1 MPGTCAT
8 LVAARS
14 ATRAVR
20 CSSPARDRPA
30 RSSFVESRLVPPAGP
45 EAPPSSTVRPGSV
58 GRTCMHRTGCVVC
71 KRAYPGVV
79 CGEIWIFQGEST
91 VFTCS
96 PHMMRTTA
104 KPPDRTPI
112 PLPWSAPEFT
122 ACLFP
127 PLSMPQRGPRCTLG
141 SPRLLHLSLGG
152 LSTGMPWK
160 C

>member
-1 MPGTCAT
+1 M
-8 LVAARS
+8 
-14 ATRAVR
+14 
-20 CSSPARDRPA
+20 
-30 RSSFVESRLVPPAGP
+30 
-45 EAPPSSTVRPGSV
+45 
-58 GRTCMHRTGCVVC
+58 
-71 KRAYPGVV
+71 
-79 CGEIWIFQGEST
+79 FQGEST
-91 VFTCS
+91 VFTCG

-112 PLPWSAPEFT
+112 PVPWSAPELT